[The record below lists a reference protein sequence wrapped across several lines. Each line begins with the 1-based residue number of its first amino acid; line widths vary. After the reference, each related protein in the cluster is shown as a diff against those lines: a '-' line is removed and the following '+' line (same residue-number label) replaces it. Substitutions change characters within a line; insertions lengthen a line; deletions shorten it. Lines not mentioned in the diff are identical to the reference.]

1 MSEETMGTFAG
12 VNEAE
17 IEILTPYCFGS
28 ESTVE
33 FGRSW
38 FKRQMS
44 HVSHFVTNTCKA
56 AGREI
61 GKAGHAIQNFEGMVT
76 RNIGKIPIVGAP
88 LKAVYDFQYHLTIGP
103 LVTASQIAAGR
114 NVKRAMLDHLK
125 DLGHDVKNVAP
136 IAQSIVSL
144 VPGIG
149 SGISA
154 ALGAGLAL
162 AEGQPLDKIAEAAVS
177 GAIPGGPVA
186 VAAYHVASNGVKAAV
201 TGKKFDFVDAAKE
214 GLGGALQTLGLPPAA
229 TQSIAAGVDAAGKI
243 AHGEPLD
250 KTLTSAAVSA
260 LPIPAQAKSA
270 LHEAT
275 DLSIDLAHGKPVD
288 KALLA
293 RVHSVAGMLPI
304 DADTRKQIQDAV
316 KAGKSLAPDQPL
328 GKSLGIALHAAIA
341 DSLIGHATKGAP
353 KPVIDALKTGLATGT
368 AVVHQSHNANQL
380 KQVQNKLIENGILA
394 SKAVPALGEARK
406 LAAGGTRGFDHALG
420 LVSHS
425 ITPFDLLHA
434 RDQHKG
440 ADRLGF
446 DLALSVKNGLVV
458 HPIPTNLSPAAVAG
472 HAIVHGSA
480 GISPDNQKT
489 IAAVVSAHPSAS
501 VGAKVA
507 AANIQAH
514 HENWIARFFHAIG
527 FN

>member
-1 MSEETMGTFAG
+1 MGTFAG

-17 IEILTPYCFGS
+17 VEVLTPYTFGS

-38 FKRQMS
+38 FKRRMAKAGRFI
-44 HVSHFVTNTCKA
+44 HNTCKA

-61 GKAGHAIQNFEGMVT
+61 GKATHAIQNFEGMVT

-88 LKAVYDFQYHLTIGP
+88 LKAVYDMQYHLTMGP
-103 LVTASQIAAGR
+103 LITAGQIASG
-114 NVKRAMLDHLK
+114 KRVDRAIMGHLK
-125 DLGHDVKNVAP
+125 DLGHDVKEVGP
-136 IAQSIVSL
+136 IAQTIVSV

-149 SGISA
+149 TGVSA

-162 AEGQPLDKIAEAAVS
+162 AEGQPLDKIAEAAVA
-177 GAIPGGPVA
+177 GAIPGGPAA

-214 GLGGALQTLGLPPAA
+214 GLSGALGSLGLPPAA
-229 TQSIAAGVDAAGKI
+229 TQSLAAGVDAAGKI

-260 LPIPAQAKSA
+260 LPVPAQAKSA

-304 DADTRKQIQDAV
+304 SGETKNQIQEAV
-316 KAGKSLAPDQPL
+316 KTGKSLAADTPL
-328 GKSLGIALHAAIA
+328 GKSLGIALHSAVA
-341 DSLIGHATKGAP
+341 DSLIGHGAKGAP
-353 KPVIDALKTGLATGT
+353 KHVVDALKTGLATGT
-368 AVVHQSHNANQL
+368 AVVHQSHNSIQL
-380 KQVQNKLIENGILA
+380 KQVQNKLVENGILA
-394 SKAVPALGEARK
+394 SKAVPALAEARK
-406 LAAGGTRGFDHALG
+406 LVGGGTRGFDHALG
-420 LVSHS
+420 LVSHG

-440 ADRLGF
+440 VDKLGF
-446 DLALSVKNGLVV
+446 DLALSVKNGLVT
-458 HPIPTNLSPAAVAG
+458 HPIPTKLSPAAIAG

-480 GISPDNQKT
+480 GVGKDNQATMAK
-489 IAAVVSAHPSAS
+489 VVNAHPSAS

-507 AANIQAH
+507 AQNIKAH
-514 HENWIARFFHAIG
+514 HDNWIARFFHAIG